1 MTSGTV
7 ATASGLAI
15 VGDGSA
21 SGWMRA
27 HEAGAVLAELESDAG
42 LLRAHTALNP
52 QAVAV
57 AARDEEDLAAAIRAL
72 PAGISTIFL
81 ARTEPGRA
89 RAVQRDLAREGCSR
103 IITEQDTRAIALV
116 AMTLVSLRRRAVAPF
131 NARVVVTGSPAV
143 PVLLPLLMACGV
155 GDISS
160 WRTEDAR
167 AFPLSVIAR
176 DVDAVIDLAGAA
188 ADLDLDAGVDVISE
202 VLAAG
207 DPVAHLLALPGLV
220 RALGTAPV
228 SEADGAAIER
238 FGVHRAT
245 AHALA
250 SLTPVDRMLPD
261 LADPDLTTR
270 VARAVSEALA
280 PPPFAP

>member
-1 MTSGTV
+1 MTNGT
-7 ATASGLAI
+7 APRLAI

-21 SGWMRA
+21 SGRLRD
-27 HEAGAVLAELESDAG
+27 AGGVLAELEADAR
-42 LLRAHTALNP
+42 LLRAHTPLNP

-57 AARDEEDLAAAIRAL
+57 TARDEEDLAAAVRAL
-72 PAGISTIFL
+72 PAGVSTIFL
-81 ARTEPGRA
+81 ARTESGRA
-89 RAVQRDLAREGCSR
+89 RAVQRELARDGRSP

-116 AMTLVSLRRRAVAPF
+116 AMTLVSLHRRAVAPF
-131 NARVVVTGSPAV
+131 NARVVVTDSAAV

-167 AFPLSVIAR
+167 VFPLSVIAQ
-176 DVDAVIDLAGAA
+176 DVNAVIDLVGAA
-188 ADLDLDAGVDVISE
+188 ADLEAVAGVDVISE

-207 DPVAHLLALPGLV
+207 DPVAHLLALPGLTC
-220 RALGTAPV
+220 ALGTAR
-228 SEADGAAIER
+228 AGGTALQQ

-250 SLTPVDRMLPD
+250 SLTPVDRKLPD
-261 LADPDLTTR
+261 LADPDLTAR
-270 VARAVSEALA
+270 VAHAVSEALT
-280 PPPFAP
+280 PPPFAH